1 MPLLPDSSS
10 PVTCYAALTAASRGR
25 NGAMAGAEM
34 LYTTKPVYLI
44 PGFSTA
50 AHASIRALQGA
61 GHQIEEVMISLGG
74 KLSL

>member
-1 MPLLPDSSS
+1 MLHSLQQ
-10 PVTCYAALTAASRGR
+10 AEEGMGLR
-25 NGAMAGAEM
+25 GAEM
-34 LYTTKPVYLI
+34 LYTTIPVYLI

-50 AHASIRALQGA
+50 VHASIRALQGA